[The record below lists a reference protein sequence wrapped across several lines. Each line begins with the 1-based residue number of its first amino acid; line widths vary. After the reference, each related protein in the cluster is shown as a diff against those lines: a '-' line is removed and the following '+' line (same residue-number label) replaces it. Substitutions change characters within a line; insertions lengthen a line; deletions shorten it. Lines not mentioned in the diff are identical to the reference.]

1 MCIAHNS
8 FWYKCEKIKGGEFY
22 NQLLKPCWPLIMVP
36 IFKPMFCCYYYCC
49 LFYFNL
55 YLNHE
60 GRGRLH
66 STWVTHQR
74 RPTPHPPT
82 LRAPFL
88 TQFITERLLL
98 TRCSVALLRHSV
110 SYVSAKHPHP
120 PVANVRHLVSNLC
133 E

>member
-1 MCIAHNS
+1 MRGGGGCTQH
-8 FWYKCEKIKGGEFY
+8 ELRIKED
-22 NQLLKPCWPLIMVP
+22 PP
-36 IFKPMFCCYYYCC
+36 
-49 LFYFNL
+49 
-55 YLNHE
+55 
-60 GRGRLH
+60 
-66 STWVTHQR
+66 
-74 RPTPHPPT
+74 PTPPT

-120 PVANVRHLVSNLC
+120 PVANVRHSVSNLC